1 MNKQSYRFLKNTI
14 LVLEGALLFLLCSCD
29 NFLNG
34 SDLKKKIENDIA
46 YASTPSYILYVE
58 PPESRGVIKS
68 PAGGEAVKKVSD
80 TFIIHF
86 EPFNEYEFVYWK
98 IIDKVTKKE
107 IQNNTY
113 ISLDNPYETETECAC
128 IKMPDSA
135 IQLCLIPILAER
147 PQIISYSPMT
157 SGIIKDAGIQVL
169 FDHDMDSESIYF
181 NEEEIE
187 KLLQSGIK
195 KGDFLPPIP
204 EDTADPPL
212 NHYGYT
218 KEGEVFFKNIS
229 IKNNN
234 DGSNI
239 NSCFGA
245 PVFENS
251 RQLSIPVKSK
261 DSIKDF
267 TSVLVTIEKGFFY
280 TLDETK
286 KHIEMPGIKKWL
298 YQVSDQTDTNPL
310 IIARVEN
317 KDDILITTG
326 NGELESQSPL
336 LSLEANTEKIKD
348 FNFLKNN
355 QLSIHLKVQEPVT
368 GSGPS
373 SKFTLHARKVFDENY
388 ILQEKYSEK
397 TIDLEYDSTTSDV
410 GVFNKE
416 VDLSDLGLD
425 DGVYQLYFEFTD
437 KSGNKTL
444 YPSDPNAFQYYY
456 NNYLNNVKDGEDPY
470 LIRELENI
478 LGKYKCYYFAV
489 DTDIGME
496 LPVIT
501 DTSDSSGAKFTL
513 SLKPCIDFDRAEIQY
528 CVTGSGD
535 WSETET
541 LERGTNS
548 IEFTDLELNTSYT
561 FKVTCYDYAGN
572 TIVFNIDQTSSCWAV
587 SVSVTESELKNVYL
601 QNEDFDPTGITVTFH
616 DLNDQTQ
623 TSLNYND
630 GSILSWTTD
639 FDTQELT
646 FDRTVEVS
654 VTFNGQ
660 TKTAEIPVLYY
671 VAKEDALTLV
681 PVEQGGKYLFGD
693 FPQTISYYT
702 DDSCQNFE
710 NEKGLTA
717 EPVYNGWYLSREDG
731 YFYAKY
737 SGETP
742 QDYNVIYSTDGIN
755 SYSFPLDTYHFFKVE
770 PISWIVI
777 DDNYNESGKK
787 LLISEKI
794 LSTCLYYDFDN
805 TEQRIINDELINPN
819 DYKMSRINAYL
830 NGLVYKQSFGG
841 GINPITDFEG
851 KGFLQLAFRESEYIY
866 TGKLNLLS
874 TDQAD
879 DDPQKDFLRAYTTD
893 YALASG
899 LNIKETPYTSENG
912 YICSWWLQ
920 TKGEDS
926 DIVYIYYPYGD
937 SGDFKKVPVNATG
950 IGVRPVLILKEN

>member
-34 SDLKKKIENDIA
+34 PDLKKKIENDIA
-46 YASTPSYILYVE
+46 YASAPSYILYVD
-58 PPESRGVIKS
+58 PPESHGVIRS
-68 PAGGEAVKKVSD
+68 PSGGEAVKKVSD
-80 TFIIHF
+80 IFTIFF
-86 EPFNEYEFVYWK
+86 EPFNDYEFVYWK

-113 ISLDNPYETETECAC
+113 ISLDNPYEAETECSC
-128 IKMPDSA
+128 IKIPDSA

-218 KEGEVFFKNIS
+218 KEGEAFFKNIS

-251 RQLSIPVKSK
+251 RQLSIPVKNK

-286 KHIEMPGIKKWL
+286 KHIEMPGSKKWL
-298 YQVSDQTDTNPL
+298 YQVSDQTDTKPL

-317 KDDILITTG
+317 NDDISITTG
-326 NGELESQSPL
+326 NVELKPQSPL
-336 LSLEANTEKIKD
+336 LSLEANTKNIKD
-348 FNFLKNN
+348 FKFLKNSL
-355 QLSIHLKVQEPVT
+355 LSIHLKVQEPVT

-373 SKFTLHARKVFDENY
+373 SKFTLHARKCFDENY
-388 ILQEKYSEK
+388 NFQEKYSEK

-437 KSGNKTL
+437 KSGNKAL
-444 YPSDPNAFQYYY
+444 YPSDPNAFHDYY
-456 NNYLNNVKDGEDPY
+456 NNYLDHVKDGENPD
-470 LIRELENI
+470 LINELENQ
-478 LGKYKCYYFAV
+478 LEKYKCYYFAV
-489 DTDIGME
+489 DNKIDME
-496 LPVIT
+496 TPIIT
-501 DTSDSSGAKFTL
+501 ETYDSNGAKFTL

-528 CVTGSGD
+528 CLTESGD

-548 IEFTDLELNTSYT
+548 IEFTDLELNKSYT

-572 TIVFNIDQTSSCWAV
+572 SIVFNIDQTPSSWVV
-587 SVSVTESELKNVYL
+587 SLDVTESVKNVYL
-601 QNEDFDPTGITVTFH
+601 QGESFDYTGITVTLH
-616 DLNDQTQ
+616 DLNAQTQ
-623 TSLNYND
+623 TSLKYND
-630 GSILSWTTD
+630 GSTLCWTTD
-639 FDTQELT
+639 FDTEELT
-646 FDRTVEVS
+646 FDRTVKVF
-654 VTFNGQ
+654 VTYNGE

-671 VAKEDALTLV
+671 VAREDALTLK
-681 PVEQGGKYLFGD
+681 PVKQGGKYLFGD
-693 FPQTISYYT
+693 FPQTLSYYT
-702 DDSCQNFE
+702 DGSCQNFE
-710 NEKGLTA
+710 DEKDKGLTA

-742 QDYNVIYSTDGIN
+742 QDYNVSYSTEGYN
-755 SYSFPLDTYHFFKVE
+755 SNSFPLDTYHFFKVE
-770 PISWIVI
+770 PVSWVVI
-777 DDNYNESGKK
+777 DDNDTGK
-787 LLISEKI
+787 LLISEKV
-794 LSTCLYYDFDN
+794 LSTCQYYDYDN
-805 TEQRIINDELINPN
+805 TESRILDDAHINPN
-819 DYKMSRINAYL
+819 DYQKSRIYAYL
-830 NGLVYKQSFGG
+830 NGLVYKNSFGG
-841 GINPITDFEG
+841 GINIITEFEG
-851 KGFLQLAFRESEYIY
+851 KGFLQLAFRRSAISDYIN
-866 TGKLNLLS
+866 GELNLLS
-874 TDQAD
+874 KDQANELQED
-879 DDPQKDFLRAYTTD
+879 LLRVCTTD

-899 LNIKETPYTSENG
+899 LNIQDSENG
-912 YICSWWLQ
+912 YIASWWLQ
-920 TKGEDS
+920 TECEDINIEDRTS
-926 DIVYIYYPYGD
+926 KVYIYQTYGD
-937 SGDFKKVPVNATG
+937 SGAFQNETVNATG
-950 IGVRPVLILKEN
+950 IGVRPVLILN

>member
-34 SDLKKKIENDIA
+34 SDLKKKIENEIA
-46 YASTPSYILYVE
+46 YASAPSYILYVE
-58 PPESRGVIKS
+58 PPESHGVIRS
-68 PAGGEAVKKVSD
+68 PSGGEAVKKISD
-80 TFIIHF
+80 TFRIYF
-86 EPFNEYEFVYWK
+86 EPFNDYEFVYWK

-113 ISLDNPYETETECAC
+113 ISLDNPYEAETECSC
-128 IKMPDSA
+128 IKIPDSA

-147 PQIISYSPMT
+147 PQIISHSPMT

-169 FDHDMDSESIYF
+169 FDHDMASESIYF

-218 KEGEVFFKNIS
+218 KEGEAFFKNIN

-245 PVFENS
+245 PVFENL
-251 RQLSIPVKSK
+251 RQLSIPVKNK

-286 KHIEMPGIKKWL
+286 KHIELPGSKKWL
-298 YQVSDQTDTNPL
+298 YQVSDQTDTKPL
-310 IIARVEN
+310 IIARIEN
-317 KDDILITTG
+317 NDDISITTG
-326 NGELESQSPL
+326 NGELKPQNPL
-336 LSLEANTEKIKD
+336 LSLEANTDKIKD
-348 FNFLKNN
+348 FKFLKNSL
-355 QLSIHLKVQEPVT
+355 LSIHLKVQEPVT

-373 SKFTLHARKVFDENY
+373 STFTLHARKIFNENY
-388 ILQEKYSEK
+388 NFQEKHSEK

-437 KSGNKTL
+437 KSGNKAL
-444 YPSDPNAFQYYY
+444 YPSDPNALQYYY
-456 NNYLNNVKDGEDPY
+456 EEYLNRVKDGENSD
-470 LIRELENI
+470 LISELEI
-478 LGKYKCYYFAV
+478 QLSKYRCYYFAV

-496 LPVIT
+496 PPVIT

-541 LERGTNS
+541 LKRGTNS
-548 IEFTDLELNTSYT
+548 IEFTDLALNTTYT

-572 TIVFNIDQTSSCWAV
+572 SIVFNIDQTSSSWAV
-587 SVSVTESELKNVYL
+587 SVRTESELKNVYL
-601 QNEDFDPTGITVTFH
+601 QNEKFDSNGISVTFH
-616 DLNDQTQ
+616 DLNTQTQ
-623 TSLNYND
+623 RELYYKD
-630 GSILSWTTD
+630 GSTLCWTTD
-639 FDTQELT
+639 FNTEELT

-654 VTFNGQ
+654 VTYNGQ
-660 TKTAEIPVLYY
+660 TKTAKIPVLYY
-671 VAKEDALTLV
+671 VAKEDALTLK
-681 PVEQGGKYLFGD
+681 PVEQDGKYLFGD

-710 NEKGLTA
+710 NEKDKGLTA

-737 SGETP
+737 SEETP
-742 QDYNVIYSTDGIN
+742 QDYNVIYSTDGIT
-755 SYSFPLDTYHFFKVE
+755 SYSYPLDTYHFFKVE
-770 PISWIVI
+770 PVSWVVI
-777 DDNYNESGKK
+777 NDNYNESGKK

-794 LSTCLYYDFDN
+794 LSTCKYYDN
-805 TEQRIINDELINPN
+805 TETRIIDIETGEHFDPN
-819 DYKMSRINAYL
+819 DYKESRIYAYL
-830 NGLVYKQSFGG
+830 NGLTYTYSFSGG
-841 GINPITDFEG
+841 LDPKTDFKG

-866 TGKLNLLS
+866 TGKLNLLKA
-874 TDQAD
+874 QAAD
-879 DDPQKDFLRAYTTD
+879 APQKDFLRAGSTD
-893 YALASG
+893 YSLAGG
-899 LNIKETPYTSENG
+899 LNIQDKPYSSENG

-920 TKGEDS
+920 TECEDS
-926 DIVYIYYPYGD
+926 NDSVFIYYPD
-937 SGDFKKVPVNATG
+937 SVDFKKAPVNATG

>member
-1 MNKQSYRFLKNTI
+1 MNKLSYRFLKNTI

-46 YASTPSYILYVE
+46 YASAPSYTLYVE
-58 PPESRGVIKS
+58 PPESSGVIKS
-68 PAGGEAVKKVSD
+68 PSGGEAVRKVSD

-113 ISLDNPYETETECAC
+113 ISLDNPYEAETECSC

-204 EDTADPPL
+204 EDTAAPPL

-218 KEGEVFFKNIS
+218 KEGEDFFKNIS
-229 IKNNN
+229 IKSNN

-245 PVFENS
+245 PVFENL

-286 KHIEMPGIKKWL
+286 KHIELSGSKKWL
-298 YQVSDQTDTNPL
+298 YQVSDQTDTKPL
-310 IIARVEN
+310 IIARIEN
-317 KDDILITTG
+317 NDDILITTG
-326 NGELESQSPL
+326 NDELEPQSPL
-336 LSLEANTEKIKD
+336 LSLESNTEKIKD
-348 FNFLKNN
+348 FKFLKNSP
-355 QLSIHLKVQEPVT
+355 LSIHFKVQEPVT

-373 SKFTLHARKVFDENY
+373 SKFTLHARKSFDKNY

-437 KSGNKTL
+437 KSGNKAL
-444 YPSDPNAFQYYY
+444 YPSDPNAFEYYY
-456 NNYLNNVKDGEDPY
+456 NNYLDHIKDGEDTD
-470 LIRELENI
+470 LINELEYE
-478 LGKYKCYYFAV
+478 LSKYKCYYFAV
-489 DTDIGME
+489 DNKIDMDP
-496 LPVIT
+496 PVIT
-501 DTSDSSGAKFTL
+501 DTSDSDGAKFTL

-528 CVTGSGD
+528 CVKGRGD
-535 WSETET
+535 WNETET

-548 IEFTDLELNTSYT
+548 IEFTDLALNTTYT

-572 TIVFNIDQTSSCWAV
+572 TIVFDIEQKSSNWAV
-587 SVSVTESELKNVYL
+587 SVTVPESVKNVYL
-601 QNEDFDPTGITVTFH
+601 QYEDFDPAGITVTFH
-616 DLNDQTQ
+616 DLNAQTQ
-623 TSLNYND
+623 RLLNYND
-630 GSILSWTTD
+630 GWTTD
-639 FDTQELT
+639 FDTKELT

-654 VTFNGQ
+654 VTYDGQ
-660 TKTAEIPVLYY
+660 TKTAKIPVLYY
-671 VAKEDALTLV
+671 VASQYALTLT
-681 PVEQGGKYLFGD
+681 PEPIDENRYYFGD
-693 FPQTISYYT
+693 FPQTLSYYT
-702 DDSCQNFE
+702 DGSCQNFE
-710 NEKGLTA
+710 NEKDKGLTA

-731 YFYAKY
+731 YFYAKCK
-737 SGETP
+737 EEITE
-742 QDYNVIYSTDGIN
+742 DLKAIYSDN
-755 SYSFPLDTYHFFKVE
+755 SSMGEMGPDTFRFFKVE
-770 PISWIVI
+770 PVSWVVI
-777 DDNYNESGKK
+777 DNNYDTGKK

-794 LSTCLYYDFDN
+794 LSTCLYYDYDN
-805 TEQRIINDELINPN
+805 SEARYINEVTAYPN
-819 DYKMSRINAYL
+819 DYQKSRIYAYL
-830 NGLVYKQSFGG
+830 NGLTYTNTFGG
-841 GINPITDFEG
+841 GEYEETKFKG

-874 TDQAD
+874 KDRAD
-879 DDPQKDFLRAYTTD
+879 NLQKDLLSAYTTD
-893 YALASG
+893 YALAGG
-899 LNIKETPYTSENG
+899 LNIQEKPYTNGTG

-920 TKGEDS
+920 TECEDS
-926 DIVYIYYPYGD
+926 NDSVFIYYPYGED
-937 SGDFKKVPVNATG
+937 SGDFKEVPVNATG
-950 IGVRPVLILKEN
+950 IGVRPVLILNEN

>member
-34 SDLKKKIENDIA
+34 PDLKKKIENEIA
-46 YASTPSYILYVE
+46 YASAPSYILYVE
-58 PPESRGVIKS
+58 PPESRGVIRS
-68 PAGGEAVKKVSD
+68 PSGGEAVKKISD
-80 TFIIHF
+80 TFRIYF
-86 EPFNEYEFVYWK
+86 EPFNDYEFVYWK

-113 ISLDNPYETETECAC
+113 ISLDNPYEAETECSC
-128 IKMPDSA
+128 IKIPDSA

-147 PQIISYSPMT
+147 PQIISHSPMT

-218 KEGEVFFKNIS
+218 KEGEAFFKNIS

-245 PVFENS
+245 PVFENL
-251 RQLSIPVKSK
+251 RQLSIPVYSK
-261 DSIKDF
+261 DSLKDF

-286 KHIEMPGIKKWL
+286 KHIEMPGSKKWL

-310 IIARVEN
+310 IIARIEN
-317 KDDILITTG
+317 NDDISITTG
-326 NGELESQSPL
+326 NGELEPQSPL

-348 FNFLKNN
+348 FKFLKNSP
-355 QLSIHLKVQEPVT
+355 LSIHLKVQEPVT

-373 SKFTLHARKVFDENY
+373 SKFTLHARKCFDENY
-388 ILQEKYSEK
+388 IFQEKYSEK

-437 KSGNKTL
+437 KSGNKAL
-444 YPSDPNAFQYYY
+444 YPSDPNDLQYYY
-456 NNYLNNVKDGEDPY
+456 ENYLNHVKDGENPD
-470 LIRELENI
+470 LISELEYQ

-489 DTDIGME
+489 DNKIDME
-496 LPVIT
+496 TPIIT

-528 CVTGSGD
+528 SKD

-548 IEFTDLELNTSYT
+548 IEFTDLALNTTYT

-572 TIVFNIDQTSSCWAV
+572 SIVFDIEQTSSSWAV
-587 SVSVTESELKNVYL
+587 SVRTESELKNVYL
-601 QNEDFDPTGITVTFH
+601 QNEDFDPTGIIVTFH
-616 DLNDQTQ
+616 DLNAQTQ
-623 TSLNYND
+623 RALVYND
-630 GSILSWTTD
+630 DWTTD
-639 FDTQELT
+639 FNTEELT

-654 VTFNGQ
+654 VTYNGQ
-660 TKTAEIPVLYY
+660 TKTAEITVLYY
-671 VAKEDALTLV
+671 VAREDALTLE

-693 FPQTISYYT
+693 FPQTLSYYK

-710 NEKGLTA
+710 NERNKGLTA

-742 QDYNVIYSTDGIN
+742 QDYNVIYSTDGIT
-755 SYSFPLDTYHFFKVE
+755 SYSFPLETYHFFKVE
-770 PISWIVI
+770 PVSWVVI
-777 DDNYNESGKK
+777 NDNYNSGKK

-794 LSTCLYYDFDN
+794 LSTCQYYDYDK
-805 TEQRIINDELINPN
+805 TEPRTIDDVQINQN
-819 DYKMSRINAYL
+819 DYQTSRIYAYL
-830 NGLVYKQSFGG
+830 NGLTYTNKFGG
-841 GINPITDFEG
+841 RECEKTEFKG
-851 KGFLQLAFRESEYIY
+851 KGFLQLAFRESKYIY
-866 TGKLNLLS
+866 NGKLNLLS
-874 TDQAD
+874 TNQVDGQ
-879 DDPQKDFLRAYTTD
+879 QKDFLRAYTTD
-893 YALASG
+893 YALAGG
-899 LNIKETPYTSENG
+899 LNIQDKPYSSETG

-926 DIVYIYYPYGD
+926 DIVYIYYPYGED
-937 SGDFKKVPVNATG
+937 SGDFKTAPVNATG
-950 IGVRPVLILKEN
+950 IGVRPVLILN